1 MKLGYRVVG
10 VVSLSLLVPGWALA
24 GEGTGVAQRGAAVA
38 GATGS
43 GVSKGKVRKSDS
55 APEAPANVVHP
66 AGTVKDNDKAPPLEL
81 PNRYPSVLLRFCP
94 HTLTFPIA
102 LLMTS
107 PGPPPSRS

>member
-10 VVSLSLLVPGWALA
+10 VVSLSLLVPGWAVA
-24 GEGTGVAQRGAAVA
+24 GEGSRAGAAQAGTAVA

-55 APEAPANVVHP
+55 APERPADVAQP

-81 PNRYPSVLLRFCP
+81 PNRYPS
-94 HTLTFPIA
+94 
-102 LLMTS
+102 
-107 PGPPPSRS
+107 G